1 MEGWRYAM
9 RLHVIFFST
18 LSTIVPSYILSFSLY
33 FSFYISFYFL
43 FLFIYI
49 YIYMI
54 STKYGRVAITNTRLC
69 HRDDCRA
76 WEQYPQALSKVKRK
90 KYFWLQIGPNRKL
103 HVDNLTYAT
112 LLYLYLTTNVKSSA
126 VIHVFS
132 VPRLTVSSYS
142 LWWHFFLFLQLP
154 FFSFFFN
161 LMILLFRAIYRHFY
175 IIYSC

>member
-1 MEGWRYAM
+1 VFQINKSYDGRMALCNAAACHLLFYP
-9 RLHVIFFST
+9 LHHRPFLYFILFFIFF
-18 LSTIVPSYILSFSLY
+18 LLYFFLFSLP
-33 FSFYISFYFL
+33 FH
-43 FLFIYI
+43 IY
-49 YIYMI
+49 
-54 STKYGRVAITNTRLC
+54 TKYGLVAITKTRLC

-132 VPRLTVSSYS
+132 VPRPTVSSYS
-142 LWWHFFLFLQLP
+142 PWWHICLFLQLFFFFFF
-154 FFSFFFN
+154 FFS
-161 LMILLFRAIYRHFY
+161 LMLLLFTAI
-175 IIYSC
+175 